1 MVLSAPY
8 VPETI
13 VVHLGAPTN
22 AAAAN
27 VRVSFADYIKNVASS
42 EVYPTWPEAALR
54 ANILAQ
60 ISFTLNRIYTE
71 WYRSRGYDFDIT
83 NSTQFDHSFVYERN
97 IFGSISALVD
107 ELFTTYIREVGQVA
121 PYPAAYCDGR
131 QTQCEGL
138 WQWGTVALAEQG
150 LNSVEILRRYY
161 GDNIELATAPV
172 RSYTP
177 SYPGSPLDY
186 GDYSNNV
193 LIAQYQL
200 NSVADNY
207 PLIPKISPAVGD
219 FNLITLAAVRR
230 FQHIFNL
237 EETGV
242 VDEAT
247 WYKLSYMYTV
257 VRRLA
262 ELETQGVDYSQATQ
276 MLPSQIGPGYTGQ
289 GIGLLQY
296 FLAVIGLFDSS
307 FPQVTENGIFDAVT
321 ERAVRVI
328 QQAAGLPETGVVDKD
343 TWDVIYDQF
352 RNVSFVVPDLIS
364 TLPLLGFDGV
374 LLRAGSTGERVS
386 LLQQY
391 INAIAD
397 TYTDV
402 PQVAEDG
409 VFGAATAAAVRE
421 FQHLFGL
428 AADAVVGSNTW
439 ASLLAVYES
448 TLRRANPD
456 VPQYPGYPLLPGMSD
471 EYSEGVSL

>member
-1 MVLSAPY
+1 MVLAAPY
-8 VPETI
+8 VPEII
-13 VVHLGAPTN
+13 VVHLGSPTN
-22 AAAAN
+22 QAAQN
-27 VRVSFADYIKNVASS
+27 VRVPFADYIKNVASS

-83 NSTQFDHSFVYERN
+83 NSTQFDHSFIYERN
-97 IFGSISALVD
+97 IFGTVSALVD

-131 QTQCEGL
+131 QTQCAGL
-138 WQWGTVALAEQG
+138 WQWGTVTLAEQG
-150 LNSVEILRRYY
+150 LNSVEILRYYY

-172 RSYTP
+172 QSYQP

-219 FNLITLAAVRR
+219 FNLVTLAAVRR
-230 FQHIFNL
+230 FQNIFGL

-242 VDEAT
+242 IDEAT
-247 WYKLSYMYTV
+247 WYKLSYMYAV

-262 ELETQGVDYSQATQ
+262 ELETDGVDYSQATL
-276 MLPSQIGPGYTGQ
+276 MLPAEIGPGYSGQ

-296 FLAVIGLFDSS
+296 FLSVISLFNSE
-307 FPQVTENGIFDAVT
+307 FPQVAESGNFDAAT
-321 ERAVRVI
+321 ERAVLAV
-328 QQAAGLPETGVVDKD
+328 QQEAGLPQTGIVDKD
-343 TWDVIYDQF
+343 TWDVIYDKF
-352 RNVSFVVPDLIS
+352 RSISFIVPDLLS
-364 TLPLLGFDGV
+364 ALPLVAYGGV
-374 LLRAGSTGERVS
+374 LLSSGSSGESVE
-386 LLQQY
+386 LMQQY
-391 INAIAD
+391 LNAIAAF
-397 TYTDV
+397 YTDV
-402 PQVAEDG
+402 PTVTVDG
-409 VFGAATAAAVRE
+409 SFGARTAAAVRV
-421 FQHLFGL
+421 FQQLFGL
-428 AADAVVGSNTW
+428 TADGIVGANTW

-456 VPQYPGYPLLPGMSD
+456 VPQYPGYPLLQGMSD
-471 EYSEGVSL
+471 EYTEGGL